1 MLSFK
6 EKEEDFKKAAD
17 AVKKSKEN
25 LKKAESDLENEK
37 IKTFIGLQTD
47 EWKEEKKRIIDNLD
61 LLISNAEKDMDT
73 KEILMREAYD
83 KVIEVGGDLP
93 QLNVPKSTINL
104 LGGQKQELLI
114 FYQDLAKA
122 TKTLQNKKE
131 FLAKILAEIK
141 ENKKTF
147 AKTKESELIYEIK
160 IKRATIAVDEA
171 VIEKNKAVRELIKE
185 IREQEIVAKSD
196 LRKAIDTVAEKQ
208 AIIQKK
214 QKEID
219 EQKTDYNNI
228 LNQLKIHGNKN
239 IATLKENLSK
249 IIIDVD
255 SLSVELSIA
264 QVELEEAKQE
274 VDKFTKKK

>member
-1 MLSFK
+1 MNG
-6 EKEEDFKKAAD
+6 KK
-17 AVKKSKEN
+17 K
-25 LKKAESDLENEK
+25 
-37 IKTFIGLQTD
+37 
-47 EWKEEKKRIIDNLD
+47 KKRIIDNLD